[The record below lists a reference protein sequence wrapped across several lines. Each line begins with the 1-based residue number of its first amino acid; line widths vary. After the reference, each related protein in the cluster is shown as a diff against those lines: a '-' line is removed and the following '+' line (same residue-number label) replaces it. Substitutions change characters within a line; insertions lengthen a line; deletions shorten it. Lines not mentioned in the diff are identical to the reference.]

1 MDVQGMLGIPRRLGS
16 SILPGDPK
24 PREVWFYDDI
34 VITGT
39 QPDVGGFI
47 RAKMRE
53 QVLMVFFDENSFDG
67 FMWFSTE
74 ALATVP

>member
-1 MDVQGMLGIPRRLGS
+1 MDVQGMFGMPRRFGS

-39 QPDVGGFI
+39 QPDVDGFI
-47 RAKMRE
+47 RARLRE

-67 FMWFSTE
+67 FMWFSTA